1 MASSRFSRLGNTAH
15 KLNTCPCTQVHVEWA
30 WFREAVKSIMCAGS
44 ISVIIERNG
53 FRTVI

>member
-1 MASSRFSRLGNTAH
+1 MRPT
-15 KLNTCPCTQVHVEWA
+15 KLL
-30 WFREAVKSIMCAGS
+30 AVKSIMCAGS